1 MQIRKIILRGG
12 SEVEDAT
19 IDFAA
24 GANILAGQSDTGKS
38 YLFHCIDYILGAD
51 EFKKNIPIAE
61 PYSQLY
67 VEFEN
72 SEKNSITLERNLSGG
87 GVVVYYCKFEEI
99 TEVGEKIATRRSGK
113 GQSKDIT
120 SVLLPF
126 SGMKDEAK
134 LRKNDNG
141 DVQRLTVRTLLPVFM
156 VNEVA
161 MIDEKSPVVGDGT
174 FDATARKRMF
184 SYLISGK
191 DDTGIIATE
200 HRDIVITRNRARLSL
215 IEDML
220 EPLENKVQD
229 FNDDPEETIEK
240 IESAIQN
247 VYSELTKTTSERE
260 GVLESLKKETAELQ
274 RAETQLI
281 AIEEVL
287 LRYNLL
293 DKRYESDLSR
303 LDFIAEGV
311 HYFTSLQEVN
321 CPLCEQKMDEEHVH
335 GVGQNSADI
344 YEGARA
350 EASKIKALKID
361 LIDAIHTLEERL
373 LRWKKKVKSNRDN
386 IKEYESY
393 LNEILSS
400 NLSELNNRLKKLIQR
415 RITLEGIRNDR
426 EQLNSLKLMK
436 EDIEK
441 STTNK
446 TSKVSKW
453 EPLPTVALRTLC
465 KSIEDVLKSWCWGED
480 PRVEFDHKLY
490 DIVVDGQSRQSHG
503 KGVRSI
509 LYSAFVIGLL
519 LYSVKQGKPHPGFVI
534 LDSPLTSYRKS
545 PSIGQQDTAVSASI
559 ETGFWASLK
568 ELSAEVQVIV
578 IENKEPLSD
587 VVKAVH
593 YEWFAGD
600 TAQAGQRVGFIPL
613 RQ

>member
-12 SEVEDAT
+12 PEVEDAT

-38 YLFHCIDYILGAD
+38 YLFHCVDYILGAD
-51 EFKKNIPIAE
+51 EFKKQIPIAE

-72 SEKNSITLERNLSGG
+72 SDNNSLTLERNLSGG
-87 GVVVYYCKFEEI
+87 GVAVYYCKFEKI
-99 TEVGEKIATRRSGK
+99 SGSGEKISARRSGK
-113 GQSKDIT
+113 GQTKDIT

-126 SGMKDEAK
+126 CGMKDEAK
-134 LRKNDNG
+134 LRKNDSG
-141 DVQRLTVRTLLPVFM
+141 DVQRLTIRTLLPVFM

-184 SYLISGK
+184 SYLLSGK

-200 HRDIVITRNRARLSL
+200 HRDIVITRNNARLSL

-220 EPLENKVQD
+220 EPLEKKVED

-240 IESAIQN
+240 VETAIQDI
-247 VYSELTKTTSERE
+247 YQELTKTTNERE
-260 GVLESLKKETAELQ
+260 GILESLQNETAGLQ

-281 AIEEVL
+281 AIGEVL
-287 LRYNLL
+287 LRYELL
-293 DKRYESDLSR
+293 EKRYESDLSR
-303 LDFIAEGV
+303 LDFIAEGA

-321 CPLCEQKMDEEHVH
+321 CPLCHQIMDEKHVH
-335 GVGQNSADI
+335 GAGQNSADI
-344 YEGARA
+344 YDGARA

-361 LIDAIHTLEERL
+361 LVVTIDTLEERL
-373 LRWKKKVKSNRDN
+373 LEWRMKEKSNRAN
-386 IKEYESY
+386 ITKFESY
-393 LNEILSS
+393 LNQILSP
-400 NLSELNNRLKKLIQR
+400 NLNGLNNRLKKLVQR
-415 RITLEGIRNDR
+415 RITLESVQNDR

-465 KSIEDVLKSWCWGED
+465 KSIEDVLKSWSWGED

-503 KGVRSI
+503 KGVRSV

-519 LYSVKQGKPHPGFVI
+519 RYSVKQGKPHPGFVI

-568 ELSAEVQVIV
+568 ELSTEVQVIV
-578 IENKEPLSD
+578 IENKEPSSE
-587 VVKAVH
+587 VATAVH

-600 TAQAGQRVGFIPL
+600 TAQLDQRAGFIPL

>member
-12 SEVEDAT
+12 PEVEDAT

-38 YLFHCIDYILGAD
+38 YLFHCVDYILGAD

-72 SEKNSITLERNLSGG
+72 LNKNSLTLERNLSGG
-87 GVVVYYCKFEEI
+87 GVAVYYCEFDKI
-99 TEVGEKIATRRSGK
+99 SGPGEKIPTRRSGK
-113 GQSKDIT
+113 GQTKDIT

-126 SGMKDEAK
+126 CGMKDEAK
-134 LRKNDNG
+134 IRKNDSG
-141 DVQRLTVRTLLPVFM
+141 DVQRLTIRTLLPVFM

-161 MIDEKSPVVGDGT
+161 MIDEKSPVIGDGT

-184 SYLISGK
+184 SYLLSGK

-200 HRDIVITRNRARLSL
+200 HRDIIVTRDKARLSL

-220 EPLENKVQD
+220 EPLEKKVQD

-240 IESAIQN
+240 IESAVLDI
-247 VYSELTKTTSERE
+247 YSELTKNTSERE
-260 GVLESLKKETAELQ
+260 GVLESLKKETAALQ

-281 AIEEVL
+281 AIEEVM

-321 CPLCEQKMDEEHVH
+321 CPLCDQKMNEEHVH
-335 GVGQNSADI
+335 GVEKNSADI
-344 YEGARA
+344 YEGARV

-373 LRWKKKVKSNRDN
+373 LEWENKEESSRYN
-386 IKEYESY
+386 IKKYENH
-393 LNEILSS
+393 LNEILSC
-400 NLSELNNRLKKLIQR
+400 NLNALNERLKELIQR
-415 RITLEGIRNDR
+415 RIVLEGIRNDR

-441 STTNK
+441 STPNK
-446 TSKVSKW
+446 ASKISKW

-465 KSIEDVLKSWCWGED
+465 KSIEDVLKSWSWGEN

-559 ETGFWASLK
+559 EIGFWASLK
-568 ELSAEVQVIV
+568 ELSAEIQVII

-587 VVKAVH
+587 VAKAVH

-600 TAQAGQRVGFIPL
+600 TAQAGQRAGFIPL

>member
-1 MQIRKIILRGG
+1 M
-12 SEVEDAT
+12 
-19 IDFAA
+19 
-24 GANILAGQSDTGKS
+24 
-38 YLFHCIDYILGAD
+38 
-51 EFKKNIPIAE
+51 
-61 PYSQLY
+61 
-67 VEFEN
+67 
-72 SEKNSITLERNLSGG
+72 
-87 GVVVYYCKFEEI
+87 VVYYCKFEEI

-373 LRWKKKVKSNRDN
+373 LGWKKK
-386 IKEYESY
+386 
-393 LNEILSS
+393 
-400 NLSELNNRLKKLIQR
+400 
-415 RITLEGIRNDR
+415 
-426 EQLNSLKLMK
+426 
-436 EDIEK
+436 
-441 STTNK
+441 
-446 TSKVSKW
+446 
-453 EPLPTVALRTLC
+453 
-465 KSIEDVLKSWCWGED
+465 
-480 PRVEFDHKLY
+480 
-490 DIVVDGQSRQSHG
+490 
-503 KGVRSI
+503 
-509 LYSAFVIGLL
+509 
-519 LYSVKQGKPHPGFVI
+519 
-534 LDSPLTSYRKS
+534 
-545 PSIGQQDTAVSASI
+545 
-559 ETGFWASLK
+559 
-568 ELSAEVQVIV
+568 
-578 IENKEPLSD
+578 
-587 VVKAVH
+587 
-593 YEWFAGD
+593 
-600 TAQAGQRVGFIPL
+600 
-613 RQ
+613 